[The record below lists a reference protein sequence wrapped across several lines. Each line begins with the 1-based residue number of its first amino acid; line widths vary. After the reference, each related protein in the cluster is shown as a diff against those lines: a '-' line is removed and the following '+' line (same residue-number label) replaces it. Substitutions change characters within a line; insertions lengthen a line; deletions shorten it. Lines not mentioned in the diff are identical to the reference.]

1 MRMYILQAG
10 ENQLYMDET
19 HVVLKAQSDLTKD
32 NITLRLL
39 VVKNFLGR
47 KKGFP

>member
-19 HVVLKAQSDLTKD
+19 HVVLEGTV
-32 NITLRLL
+32 RLD
-39 VVKNFLGR
+39 
-47 KKGFP
+47 